1 MSNYKVHIE
10 TICAPQKILR
20 LKIKRIARRVLADE
34 NIERAAIN
42 MVLIDDAYMIQ
53 LNRQYLQHDE
63 PTDVLSF
70 NLSDEGSELIEGEI
84 YADVDQVARQA
95 QDYGVSFDEELAR
108 IVIHGILHLIGYD
121 DRSHQERQNMTKK
134 EDDYLMIF
142 KQGR

>member
-1 MSNYKVHIE
+1 MSKYKINIE
-10 TICAPQKILR
+10 TICATQKIPR
-20 LKIKRIARRVLADE
+20 LKLRRIAQHVLADE

-42 MVLIDDAYMIQ
+42 MVLVDDAYMIQ

-70 NLSDEGSELIEGEI
+70 NLSDDALGQLEGEI
-84 YADVDQVARQA
+84 YADVDQIARQA

-108 IVIHGILHLIGYD
+108 IIIHGILHLIGYD
-121 DRSHQERQNMTKK
+121 DRSDPERQNMTKK

-142 KQGR
+142 KQRG